1 MGTMQRKPRWPGLL
15 AGIALCWLGTSAA
28 PAQHTGLS
36 AGAQASK
43 PSIGQSISEG
53 FKNGFG
59 KVTGALSPK
68 TRVKPAEDPLSLS
81 TKAEPSARLFVA
93 LAKLQEQ
100 EGRLAA
106 AAERYEQALKK
117 DPNYPGALL
126 GYARLKERL
135 GHPAEAEKLYEQA
148 AKAHPREPS
157 VANNAGLF
165 YAKRKQ
171 YPKAVAALGQAVR
184 LKPQEAKYRHN
195 LALVLVQMGR
205 NEEAFRHLRAVHT
218 EAVSHYNLGYLL
230 RTKGDGRAARF
241 HFAQALRA
249 DSSMVAAKRW
259 LAQLGDGS
267 QLAERGAPAPA
278 AAPTAAPGAAPARAP
293 AVSPPPVSHEA
304 AAPPR
309 VRLDVGSP
317 PGPAQSPVSPPYG
330 AERPGAPDPVIR
342 FIPPPPRR
350 TAPARGPVSPNPSSP
365 RLGGPRAPLPG
376 GTYQPSQ
383 PGGPPLPPAS
393 RQPPPIRRLPNV
405 N

>member
-1 MGTMQRKPRWPGLL
+1 MGVMQRKPRWPGLL
-15 AGIALCWLGTSAA
+15 AGIAFCWLGTSVAS
-28 PAQHTGLS
+28 AQHTGLS

-59 KVTGALSPK
+59 KVAVALNPK
-68 TRVKPAEDPLSLS
+68 KPVKPAEDPLALS

-117 DPNYPGALL
+117 EPNYPGALL

-165 YAKRKQ
+165 YAKQKQ
-171 YPKAVAALGQAVR
+171 YPKALAALGQAVR

-205 NEEAFRHLRAVHT
+205 NEEAFGHLRAVHT

-230 RTKGDGRAARF
+230 KTKGDDRAAAF

-249 DSSMVAAKRW
+249 DSSMVAAKQW
-259 LAQLGDGS
+259 LAQLGDRS

-278 AAPTAAPGAAPARAP
+278 MPPAPAT
-293 AVSPPPVSHEA
+293 SPPPVNHEA
-304 AAPPR
+304 VAPPR
-309 VRLDVGSP
+309 VQLNVGSP

-330 AERPGAPDPVIR
+330 AERQGSPVIR

-350 TAPARGPVSPNPSSP
+350 AAPRPVPPELSGPQV
-365 RLGGPRAPLPG
+365 GGPRAPLPG
-376 GTYQPSQ
+376 GTYQPAQ
-383 PGGPPLPPAS
+383 PGGPPLPPDS
-393 RQPPPIRRLPNV
+393 RQPPPIRRLPSV
-405 N
+405 D